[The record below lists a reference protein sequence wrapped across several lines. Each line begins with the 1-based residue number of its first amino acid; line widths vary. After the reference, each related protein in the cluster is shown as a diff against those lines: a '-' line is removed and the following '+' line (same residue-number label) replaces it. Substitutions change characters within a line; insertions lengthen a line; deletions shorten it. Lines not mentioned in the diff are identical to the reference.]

1 MKVDQ
6 TPLQLQAQLQR
17 QLQGQI
23 QTEQNA
29 QDRTAARSTVRTP
42 YDGAKQDG
50 TGRSLVA
57 REKLSSEEEIQAAQ
71 QKVQS
76 LAGTTT
82 REAPLGRV
90 SARQEEERRQPLG
103 QIIDIRV

>member
-23 QTEQNA
+23 QTDQNA

-50 TGRSLVA
+50 SGRALVA
-57 REKLSSEEEIQAAQ
+57 RDKLSSEDELQAAK
-71 QKVQS
+71 QKVQA
-76 LAGTTT
+76 LTGTST

-90 SARQEEERRQPLG
+90 SAKQEEERRQPLG